1 MKIFAI
7 RDESQVQ
14 QKDLAYLLYYE
25 KEKRFYIELPED
37 ADPWDTPLL
46 LDSFLK
52 RGEHSVNS
60 YWSKVWVEQRIV
72 PPERQNISEV
82 LLDNGLSE
90 YDEFELLMLADGRCA
105 QDDYYLVALNESELP
120 EEMLRRFATLL
131 EDVVALDNF
140 CILAFF
146 RDGKTKKCSLEEYF
160 GSHAPLEILL
170 KKPEFFQNVRMESG
184 GLGACWDEDKAIPAS
199 ALYDMGEEISLTIAD
214 FRAFAKE
221 CIINAS
227 EAAEILNC
235 SRQNINDLI
244 NRGKLH
250 PVKKSEKNTLFLK
263 SEVLKRSWDA

>member
-1 MKIFAI
+1 MRIFAI
-7 RDESQVQ
+7 RDESKTN

-25 KEKRFYIELPED
+25 KEKHFYIELPED

-72 PPERQNISEV
+72 PPERQNISKV

-105 QDDYYLVALNESELP
+105 QDDYYLVPLNDGELP
-120 EEMLRRFATLL
+120 EEMLRRFATLI
-131 EDVVALDNF
+131 EDVVALDEF
-140 CILAFF
+140 CVIAFF
-146 RDGKTKKCSLEEYF
+146 RDGKTKKCNLREHFE
-160 GSHAPLEILL
+160 SHKPLEILL
-170 KKPEFFQNVRMESG
+170 KKPEFFQYMRMQSG
-184 GLGACWDEDKAIPAS
+184 GLGVCWDEDKAIPAS
-199 ALYDMGEEISLTIAD
+199 VLYDMGEEIPLTISD
-214 FRAFAKE
+214 FKAFAKE

-227 EAAEILNC
+227 EAAEILSC
-235 SRQNINDLI
+235 SRQNISDLT

-250 PVKKSEKNTLFLK
+250 PVKKSDKSTLFLK
-263 SEVLKRSWDA
+263 SEVLKRNWEA